1 MYMYTALPKVWDVN
15 LTEGGN
21 EAPMWSIDSN
31 NQQTKLQRGNKSDTV
46 PVNLHSTWYTFGKID
61 MVVYTQEETI
71 DTLQTALCGPVS
83 HYDIGHFRH
92 S

>member
-1 MYMYTALPKVWDVN
+1 
-15 LTEGGN
+15 
-21 EAPMWSIDSN
+21 
-31 NQQTKLQRGNKSDTV
+31 
-46 PVNLHSTWYTFGKID
+46 
-61 MVVYTQEETI
+61 VVYTQEESI